1 MSVRRPSLATFIWA
15 ATAAGAAALYVRV
28 SPDGSAIPG
37 VVEVPR
43 HALGAPTA
51 GRVRSVV
58 VTPGQR
64 VSAGDVLA
72 TLEADT
78 LDADIAVA
86 RGELAEAVA
95 AADAAAA
102 ELNLAQRDR
111 KRGIATELARAQ
123 AALAAARSEQ
133 AAATAEARVL
143 VEQLER
149 FDAAARARLAE
160 AGQVGELRARAE
172 SLDGARAFQPEV
184 VRAWSSLT
192 TEATGALAEPETEA
206 ITRQLAPT
214 RALVETRTA
223 RLAAL
228 VETRDRMT
236 LRAPADGVVARVL
249 KQAGDAVVAAEPV
262 VQVVA
267 RGRATAVAY
276 APEQAARH
284 FAVGQAVR
292 VVGRDRTLATQG
304 VVEAVGPEI
313 AEQPVALWLNP
324 QRPRYGRPVYIRL
337 QDNAPVLSAEVV
349 SVSIE
354 APPGGAVAAPAAQ
367 ELGAPLQVPAALT
380 ERSAFE
386 VSGAI
391 WLDAWQRFLVVSDD
405 TGRGDADAQPWLFT
419 VSADGVVDPGHVELA
434 GLGPVS
440 DLESIAQG
448 PDGRIWLL
456 CSQSVSRKGNRPEKR
471 QRLAVAELTGAPMQ
485 LRVVAQAPLYDRV
498 AAALTPEARAEL
510 GWGERLDIEGLLVT
524 ADALYLGLKAPTDA
538 AGRAR
543 VLRLTNADAVLTQG
557 AAPLIE
563 AAARFALPTG
573 PAAAPGGISDLA
585 VRGDTLYLTSTLEAG
600 PDAGALWTLPLAAL
614 TPGAAPATPSLV
626 QRFDGLKPE
635 GIAFGPDGA
644 PVVFF
649 DTGDRPARWLRLTPP
664 TAPTK
669 VGDTP

>member
-1 MSVRRPSLATFIWA
+1 
-15 ATAAGAAALYVRV
+15 
-28 SPDGSAIPG
+28 
-37 VVEVPR
+37 
-43 HALGAPTA
+43 
-51 GRVRSVV
+51 
-58 VTPGQR
+58 
-64 VSAGDVLA
+64 
-72 TLEADT
+72 
-78 LDADIAVA
+78 
-86 RGELAEAVA
+86 
-95 AADAAAA
+95 
-102 ELNLAQRDR
+102 
-111 KRGIATELARAQ
+111 
-123 AALAAARSEQ
+123 
-133 AAATAEARVL
+133 
-143 VEQLER
+143 
-149 FDAAARARLAE
+149 
-160 AGQVGELRARAE
+160 
-172 SLDGARAFQPEV
+172 
-184 VRAWSSLT
+184 
-192 TEATGALAEPETEA
+192 
-206 ITRQLAPT
+206 
-214 RALVETRTA
+214 
-223 RLAAL
+223 
-228 VETRDRMT
+228 MT

-354 APPGGAVAAPAAQ
+354 APPGGAVAAPAAL
-367 ELGAPLQVPAALT
+367 ELGTPLQVPAALT

-524 ADALYLGLKAPTDA
+524 ADALYLGLKAPTDS

-614 TPGAAPATPSLV
+614 TPGAAPVTPSLV

-664 TAPTK
+664 TAPPK
-669 VGDTP
+669 AGDTP

>member
-1 MSVRRPSLATFIWA
+1 MKLQRPSLSTAIW
-15 ATAAGAAALYVRV
+15 ATAAVGAAVLYTRV
-28 SPDGSAIPG
+28 SPDHAAIPG

-43 HALGAPTA
+43 HTVGAPIA
-51 GRVRSVV
+51 GRVRAVLV
-58 VTPGQR
+58 KPGQA
-64 VSAGDVLA
+64 VAAGDVLA
-72 TLEADT
+72 TLEADP
-78 LDADIAVA
+78 LDAEIAVA

-95 AADAAAA
+95 AADAAVA
-102 ELNLAQRDR
+102 EKRLAQRDR
-111 KRGIATELARAQ
+111 KRGIVTELARAQ

-133 AAATAEARVL
+133 AAAAAEARVL

-172 SLDGARAFQPEV
+172 SLDGARTFQPEV

-192 TEATGALAEPETEA
+192 SEATGALADPEDEA
-206 ITRQLAPT
+206 LARQLAPT

-228 VETRDRMT
+228 LDTRDRMT

-249 KQAGDAVVAAEPV
+249 KQAGDPVVAAEAV
-262 VQVVA
+262 AQVVA

-284 FAVGQAVR
+284 FAPGQTVR
-292 VVGRDRTLATQG
+292 VVGRDRTLTIEG

-313 AEQPVALWLNP
+313 AEQPLALWVNP
-324 QRPRYGRPVYIRL
+324 DRPRYGRPVYIRL

-349 SVSIE
+349 SVALE
-354 APPGGAVAAPAAQ
+354 APAGGAVAATAQ
-367 ELGAPLQVPAALT
+367 AEAGTPLQVPAALA

-386 VSGAI
+386 VSGAVWI
-391 WLDAWQRFLVVSDD
+391 DAWQRFLVVSDD

-419 VSADGVVDPGHVELA
+419 VSAEGKVDPTPVELA

-440 DLESIAQG
+440 DLEAIAQA
-448 PDGRIWLL
+448 PDGRLWLL

-471 QRLAVAELTGAPMQ
+471 QRLALVALGETPMQ
-485 LRVVAQAPLYDRV
+485 LSVVAHAPLFDRV
-498 AAALTPEARAEL
+498 AAALDAEARASL
-510 GWGERLDIEGLLVT
+510 GWTERLDIEGLVAT
-524 ADALYLGLKAPTDA
+524 RDALLLGVKAPTDS

-543 VLRLTNADAVLTQG
+543 VLRLSNAEAVLTTH
-557 AAPLIE
+557 ATPVIDAL
-563 AAARFALPTG
+563 ASFALPTG

-664 TAPTK
+664 TAPPK
-669 VGDTP
+669 AGDTP